1 MKLNLIV
8 ILLIHCGISN
18 AQKANGIQ
26 FLVNPYMQ
34 DFGNL
39 EKRYTT
45 VDCETVFSKHKK
57 YPTYEFG
64 ILYHHDFNSKWGW
77 GVGSTYKFAKF
88 NSEYKFTVY
97 QQPDHVMYEYKTTS
111 SVYYANV
118 KFQASYHLTKRLFIN
133 TFVNFELPLVENIN
147 STPDYGIQFNVTNH
161 YITPEGMVSEPIQSN
176 KIDIDH
182 SGYDTHLNI
191 TPEMNLQYEVY
202 KGLRICAGFRYKFWR
217 SKYPILKV
225 QVDGFT
231 GPENYNNQGITYLS
245 EVNNKDFSISFGL
258 VYEISRAK
266 KEK

>member
-1 MKLNLIV
+1 
-8 ILLIHCGISN
+8 
-18 AQKANGIQ
+18 
-26 FLVNPYMQ
+26 
-34 DFGNL
+34 
-39 EKRYTT
+39 
-45 VDCETVFSKHKK
+45 
-57 YPTYEFG
+57 
-64 ILYHHDFNSKWGW
+64 
-77 GVGSTYKFAKF
+77 
-88 NSEYKFTVY
+88 
-97 QQPDHVMYEYKTTS
+97 MYEYKTTS

>member
-1 MKLNLIV
+1 MKLSLVIILI
-8 ILLIHCGISN
+8 IHCRISN

-39 EKRYTT
+39 EKRFTS

-57 YPTYEFG
+57 YPSYECG

-88 NSEYKFTVY
+88 NSDYKFTVY
-97 QQPDHVMYEYKTTS
+97 QQPEHVMYEYQTAST
-111 SVYYANV
+111 VYYANL
-118 KFQASYHLTKRLFIN
+118 KFQASYHLNSRIFIN
-133 TFVNFELPLVENIN
+133 TFVNFELPLVERIN
-147 STPDYGIQFNVTNH
+147 STPDYGVQFNVTNH
-161 YITPEGMVSEPIQSN
+161 YITPDGMVNEPIQSN

-182 SGYDTHLNI
+182 SGYDTHINI
-191 TPEMNLQYEVY
+191 TPELNLQYEVY
-202 KGLRICAGFRYKFWR
+202 KGLRISAGFRYKFWK
-217 SKYPILKV
+217 SNYPILKV

-245 EVNNKDFSISFGL
+245 EVNNKDFSIDLGL
-258 VYEISRAK
+258 VYEINRAK
-266 KEK
+266 KDK